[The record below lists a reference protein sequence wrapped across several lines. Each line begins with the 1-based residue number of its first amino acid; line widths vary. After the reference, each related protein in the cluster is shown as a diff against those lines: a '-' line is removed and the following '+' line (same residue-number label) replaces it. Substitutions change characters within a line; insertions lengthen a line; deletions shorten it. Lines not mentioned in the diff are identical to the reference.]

1 MEAVHPLV
9 TEVVSD
15 LVHLREPAH
24 DAALEIQLIRDAQVD
39 VAVERLVVGDER
51 PGRCAPVHRL
61 QHRRLH
67 LEIAARIEE
76 TADVADRAGPQP
88 EHLAHFRMHRQIGV
102 ALPGAQLGVR
112 QLAVALPLR
121 ILLAERQRAQRL
133 GEQRKPLHPHGH
145 FTGLGP
151 EQRTLDADHV
161 AQIEQFN
168 DLVRLG
174 PDVVDLEVDLNPARA
189 ILEMRERRLTHGA
202 QQHEPSRETV
212 HGRVLEPDSLERRPY
227 RARAVEPIG
236 ERDDAALHQL
246 GQLLAAGRLD
256 EAGHAAC
263 LPKRFRYASMNGSR
277 SPSITFWTSATLSS
291 VRWSFT
297 MVYGW
302 NT

>member
-1 MEAVHPLV
+1 MRPR
-9 TEVVSD
+9 T
-15 LVHLREPAH
+15 PAAAPASPPRGSRAH
-24 DAALEIQLIRDAQVD
+24 RGNCGRSRPRGPAAGTPRALPDAPPDRRSAA
-39 VAVERLVVGDER
+39 
-51 PGRCAPVHRL
+51 GR
-61 QHRRLH
+61 
-67 LEIAARIEE
+67 AARGPP
-76 TADVADRAGPQP
+76 ARRAGPP
-88 EHLAHFRMHRQIGV
+88 PHPDRHF
-102 ALPGAQLGVR
+102 P
-112 QLAVALPLR
+112 
-121 ILLAERQRAQRL
+121 RL
-133 GEQRKPLHPHGH
+133 C
-145 FTGLGP
+145 P
-151 EQRTLDADHV
+151 EQPTLDADHV
-161 AQIEQFN
+161 AQIEQLH

-174 PDVVDLEVDLNPARA
+174 PNVVDLEVDLNPARA

-212 HGRVLEPDSLERRPY
+212 HGRVLEAESLERRPY

-263 LPKRFRYASMNGSR
+263 LPKRFRYASMNGAR